1 MRNSPVKRETRRK
14 RSSSTATLALAEDT
28 FLFKDSSQQLLVSK
42 VCLFEK
48 FITIEPE
55 VYIFTL

>member
-1 MRNSPVKRETRRK
+1 MRNSPAKRDTRRK
-14 RSSSTATLALAEDT
+14 RSSSTATLSLALDT
-28 FLFKDSSQQLLVSK
+28 FLFKDSSEQLLVSK

-55 VYIFTL
+55 VSIYKT